1 MMPWKKK
8 SKILIINKY
17 VRCNKRNINIKKKEF
32 TDTNY
37 KRLQEALVYIKK
49 NLVDTDGSMY
59 WTVDS
64 LIEINNIT
72 GSNNINFRKVNVK
85 PYGFNK
91 MYMDKELIEGKLYQI
106 IDQFNERKITSTE
119 FYSILLNK
127 IHPFYDGNGR
137 TCKILFANDDIIK
150 QNTYTNL
157 NYI

>member
-1 MMPWKKK
+1 
-8 SKILIINKY
+8 
-17 VRCNKRNINIKKKEF
+17 
-32 TDTNY
+32 
-37 KRLQEALVYIKK
+37 
-49 NLVDTDGSMY
+49 MY

-91 MYMDKELIEGKLYQI
+91 MYMDKELIEDTLYQI

-137 TCKILFANDDIIK
+137 TCKILVHHHIFIYLVRNWFWILILALPVFLK
-150 QNTYTNL
+150 
-157 NYI
+157 